1 MRLVNDDIV
10 DKAAEK
16 GRKVARQASDAVK
29 SGKRQARQEI
39 EEKKS
44 QAVAQVH
51 DLDQAL
57 RLTAKEVDSPGMERQ
72 IERLADG
79 VERFANALESTELE
93 DVLQGAE
100 NFARQSPVMFVATS
114 FAVGM
119 ACARF
124 LRASARRTY
133 GIDPMSA

>member
-10 DKAAEK
+10 GKAAEK

-29 SGKRQARQEI
+29 SGKRQAKQEI

-44 QAVAQVH
+44 QAAAQVH

-57 RLTAKEVDSPGMERQ
+57 RQTAEEVDSPGMGRQ

-79 VERFANALESTELE
+79 VESFANTLENTELE
-93 DVLQGAE
+93 DVLHGAE
-100 NFARQSPVMFVATS
+100 DFARQSPVLFVATS

-124 LRASARRTY
+124 LRASARRPY
-133 GIDPMSA
+133 GVEPMTA